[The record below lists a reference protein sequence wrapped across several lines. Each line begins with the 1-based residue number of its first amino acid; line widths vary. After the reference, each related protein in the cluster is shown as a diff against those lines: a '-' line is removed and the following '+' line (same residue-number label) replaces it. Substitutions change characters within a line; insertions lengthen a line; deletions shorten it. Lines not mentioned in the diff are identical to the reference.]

1 MEGGLDGR
9 LGRVKVRAP
18 GRELPSSSDRK
29 SFDDKH
35 GRGTFW
41 TAETSGLGR
50 GRSDG
55 CRCVRRGT
63 VGEQALTERQES
75 GAPAIGEEAER
86 ADADKAAGQDVEQ
99 EAAQELLRTER
110 HDSFLIAVGIILPTE
125 SNLILFE
132 SHEAMVGDGYAMG
145 IAGEIAEHMMGT
157 AEGWLGI
164 DDPVLTEQGTQ
175 EGAEGL
181 FVFVVFR

>member
-99 EAAQELLRTER
+99 EAAQELLGTER
-110 HDSFLIAVGIILPTE
+110 HHSLLNF
-125 SNLILFE
+125 S
-132 SHEAMVGDGYAMG
+132 
-145 IAGEIAEHMMGT
+145 
-157 AEGWLGI
+157 
-164 DDPVLTEQGTQ
+164 
-175 EGAEGL
+175 
-181 FVFVVFR
+181 